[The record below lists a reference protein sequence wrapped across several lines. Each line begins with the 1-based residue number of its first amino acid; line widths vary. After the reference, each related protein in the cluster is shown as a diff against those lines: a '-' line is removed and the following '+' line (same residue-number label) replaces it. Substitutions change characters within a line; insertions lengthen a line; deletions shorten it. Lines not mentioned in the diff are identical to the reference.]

1 MVFSPS
7 LKKSAALIITGPT
20 ASGKTYL
27 SEQLIEKIP
36 SQVIN
41 ADVGQFYQ
49 PLNIGTAKPDL
60 KAISYKTHLFDIAT
74 EPIDVTVVA
83 YRSMVIDVAHKLFQ
97 SDLCPMIVGGSLFYL
112 KSLFF
117 PPCEHVAAV
126 KIKEVRTGSVKSL
139 WQQLYD
145 IDPLRAQE
153 INQNDVY
160 RINRALDIWEQT
172 GVLPS
177 LYKPR
182 FNQPFRVFIIFVQPP
197 QKILHEKILLR
208 TQHMIMDGGWI
219 EEAKMLRGT
228 AWEPF
233 LKKKGLIGYPELFAW
248 LDAGEKKEQLPEL
261 IHKIQIS
268 TMQYAKRQI
277 TFWASFKKQL
287 EKEDVLSSNN
297 IKIMCID
304 DVSQAVVNE
313 VYASWIAFNK
323 N

>member
-1 MVFSPS
+1 MVFSLS
-7 LKKSAALIITGPT
+7 SKKSSALIITGPT

-27 SEQLIEKIP
+27 SEQLIQKIP

-60 KAISYKTHLFDIAT
+60 KKISYKTHLFDIAT
-74 EPIDVTVVA
+74 EPVDVTVVA
-83 YRSMVIDVAHKLFQ
+83 YCSMVIDIAHKLFQ
-97 SDLCPMIVGGSLFYL
+97 SGLCPIIVGGSLFYL

-117 PPCEHVAAV
+117 PPCEHVTAV
-126 KIKEVRTGSVKSL
+126 KVKKTRTCSVKSL
-139 WQQLYD
+139 WQQLCD
-145 IDPLRAQE
+145 IDPVRAQE

-160 RINRALDIWEQT
+160 RINRALDIWEQA

-182 FNQPFRVFIIFVQPP
+182 FDQPFRAFIVFVHPP
-197 QKILHEKILLR
+197 QKVLHEKIALR

-219 EEAKMLRGT
+219 EEVKTLRGSD
-228 AWEPF
+228 WEPF

-248 LDAGEKKEQLPEL
+248 LDAGGKKEQLPEL
-261 IHKIQIS
+261 IRKIQIS

-304 DVSQAVVNE
+304 DVSQDVVNE
-313 VYASWIAFNK
+313 VYAYWLTFNK